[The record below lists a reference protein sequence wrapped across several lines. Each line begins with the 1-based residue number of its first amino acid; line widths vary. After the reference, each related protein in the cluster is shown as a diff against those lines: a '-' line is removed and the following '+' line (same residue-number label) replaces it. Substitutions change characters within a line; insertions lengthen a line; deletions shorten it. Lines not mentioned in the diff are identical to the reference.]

1 MHPRKKQKILER
13 DNFKCIACGAS
24 GDFNCLEVDH
34 IIPVVNGG
42 SNEYSNLQSLCYK
55 CNMDKRFRKDNSKK
69 YYLDLNPIDRLR
81 LVKERLELYKDLT
94 YAEFKVIFTQD
105 ELFKRLRLDL
115 LYLSDLFYEI
125 SDINKCN
132 MNDSMININQRDI
145 VIYLLREKTNMT
157 YRELETYFNRYGF
170 NISFQQIG
178 KICSVFDNKFKEKP
192 EIDTKLIVSD
202 DSYL

>member
-1 MHPRKKQKILER
+1 
-13 DNFKCIACGAS
+13 
-24 GDFNCLEVDH
+24 
-34 IIPVVNGG
+34 
-42 SNEYSNLQSLCYK
+42 
-55 CNMDKRFRKDNSKK
+55 MDKRFRKDNSKK

-132 MNDSMININQRDI
+132 MNDSMKNINQRDI